1 MTRLILAALLA
12 LSPLLARSAH
22 AQEESADI
30 PPPPP
35 PPAPDDV
42 EANAPPP
49 PADAA
54 PPAQPPSQQT
64 FEQQLSP
71 YGRWVDTPEYGRV
84 WIPSGVGP
92 DWQPYADGRWV
103 DTAYGWTFVASVPW
117 GPVVF
122 HYGRWGWRDGLG
134 WYWLPGFRWGPAW
147 VRWRWVNGYACWTPL
162 APRGFVYGRFWPGW
176 VVVPHAHF
184 TAPIRRWA
192 VPRAQMS
199 EIVRSSRPVRAFP
212 SYRAHAFNGRGGG
225 HRGGGRGRR

>member
-64 FEQQLSP
+64 FEQQL
-71 YGRWVDTPEYGRV
+71 
-84 WIPSGVGP
+84 
-92 DWQPYADGRWV
+92 
-103 DTAYGWTFVASVPW
+103 
-117 GPVVF
+117 
-122 HYGRWGWRDGLG
+122 
-134 WYWLPGFRWGPAW
+134 
-147 VRWRWVNGYACWTPL
+147 
-162 APRGFVYGRFWPGW
+162 WPGW